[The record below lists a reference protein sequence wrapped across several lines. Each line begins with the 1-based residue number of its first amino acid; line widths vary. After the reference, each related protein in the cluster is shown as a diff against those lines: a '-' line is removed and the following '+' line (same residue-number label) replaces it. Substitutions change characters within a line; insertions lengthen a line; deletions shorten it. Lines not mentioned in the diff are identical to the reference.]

1 MSIIHLEQQKCT
13 SYRLVSQSSAYSKP
27 GPPKRPPYP
36 SKYSLLLRL
45 PSYFLWSATK
55 NSDYIQVNN
64 VIFFKVVDTK

>member
-1 MSIIHLEQQKCT
+1 MDLGFCCVVVQQVRRYC
-13 SYRLVSQSSAYSKP
+13 SLKP